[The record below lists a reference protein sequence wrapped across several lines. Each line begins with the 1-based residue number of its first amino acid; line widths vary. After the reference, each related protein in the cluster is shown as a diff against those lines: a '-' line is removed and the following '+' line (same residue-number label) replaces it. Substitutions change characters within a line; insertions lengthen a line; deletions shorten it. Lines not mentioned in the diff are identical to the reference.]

1 MIQALKIE
9 MPTKMLNENKY
20 HVAAPVI
27 AATAAVTA
35 NTASSATSSQLSLPL
50 NAMQ

>member
-1 MIQALKIE
+1 MIQALKIK

-20 HVAAPVI
+20 HVAAPAI
-27 AATAAVTA
+27 TATA

>member
-9 MPTKMLNENKY
+9 MPTKMLNENEY
-20 HVAAPVI
+20 HAAALAT
-27 AATAAVTA
+27 AATAATA